1 MIKKLSIQM
10 KIIIVIASIFVIFGT
25 SLLILNYRY
34 KANKEVSDP
43 NTITISASFY
53 PLYYITQKI
62 TGGNGVVTNITPAG
76 SEPHDYE
83 PSTAQIRDIYES
95 KLFLFNG
102 AGLDPWAEKLQKNLD
117 KTGVKTIDM
126 SSNLSILSG
135 VERSDKGNRDP
146 HIWLSPSMYKQQ
158 IEIILDQL
166 VAITTNPADKN
177 TYINNAD
184 LLLKDITK
192 LETEFK
198 TRLSN
203 CDKKEIVTSHDFLQY
218 LAKDYR
224 FNVVSINGLSPDRES
239 SSLEL
244 AETTN
249 LIRDKKIKYIF
260 TETLASPKIAQ
271 TVATETGA
279 QNLILN
285 PLEGLTKDEIDAG
298 KDYIS
303 IQKEN
308 LESLTKG
315 LECK

>member
-1 MIKKLSIQM
+1 MSKNLSAKM
-10 KIIIVIASIFVIFGT
+10 KIFIVILTVFVIFGV
-25 SLLILNYRY
+25 SILVINYRY
-34 KANKEVSDP
+34 KDSKETSKSG
-43 NTITISASFY
+43 TISISTSFY
-53 PLYYITQKI
+53 PLYYIAQKI
-62 TGGNGVVTNITPAG
+62 TGANGVVTNITPAG

-83 PSTAQIRDIYES
+83 PSTAQIKDIYES
-95 KLFLFNG
+95 KLFVFNG
-102 AGLDPWAEKLQKNLD
+102 AGLDPWAEKLQQNLV

-126 SSNLSILSG
+126 SSKFSILG
-135 VERSDKGNRDP
+135 VVEGSDKGDRDP
-146 HIWLSPSMYKQQ
+146 HIWLSPIMYKQQ
-158 IEIILDQL
+158 VAIIRDQL
-166 VAITTNPADKN
+166 VAITTNPTEKN
-177 TYINNAD
+177 TYLNNAE
-184 LLLKDITK
+184 LLLKDLTK

-218 LAKDYR
+218 LAKGYG
-224 FNVVSINGLSPDRES
+224 FSVVSINGLSPDREP

-244 AETTN
+244 AETTK

-260 TETLASPKIAQ
+260 TETLASPKLAQ
-271 TVATETGA
+271 TIAAETGT
-279 QNLILN
+279 QNLVLN